1 MADPI
6 YILISI
12 TISIA
17 FLFLLGFRFALK
29 FLKGRAQANET
40 IKENLF
46 FADKSFEEHLN
57 EEMATENI
65 RDEDENHEERFT
77 ESEIIKLAK
86 KYNVGQG
93 EVELLLNLRAKEME
107 RMKGYEKIIDEIEK
121 GTEMRKVAKKY
132 KVGCGEIELLMNL
145 KNFARNN
152 LTNKWR

>member
-6 YILISI
+6 YILILI

-29 FLKGRAQANET
+29 FLKWRAQANET

-65 RDEDENHEERFT
+65 GDEDENHEGGFT

-132 KVGCGEIELLMNL
+132 KVGYGEIELLMNL

>member
-1 MADPI
+1 
-6 YILISI
+6 L
-12 TISIA
+12 
-17 FLFLLGFRFALK
+17 
-29 FLKGRAQANET
+29 Q
-40 IKENLF
+40 
-46 FADKSFEEHLN
+46 
-57 EEMATENI
+57 
-65 RDEDENHEERFT
+65 
-77 ESEIIKLAK
+77 K

-132 KVGCGEIELLMNL
+132 KVGYGEIELLMNL

>member
-40 IKENLF
+40 VKENLF

-65 RDEDENHEERFT
+65 RDEDENHEGRFT